1 MSLVPE
7 DLPSLDLRPFF
18 VTKTITDL
26 LSHLSSTPNASHK
39 SCLLEDFLNR
49 LELEL
54 DKIQAFQ
61 RELPLCMFLL
71 NDDGLSLFFSSSFNE
86 CTNTSTVLVFVVAAI
101 SALKAELEKC
111 RTYKSEPVL
120 EEFIPLKKEYQEKKV
135 SEKEKE
141 CRDNNNWTSSFQ
153 LWNTDEAYKR
163 DNAYRLDQQQNKSNE
178 EERQSVA
185 KDYFQ
190 YAGNRNVERGFVMP
204 LSTYLLTKEECD
216 VNELSLQTP
225 ETAVRS
231 KRERCGSRITSCRVV
246 SSISSH
252 LLQPQSGRKQ
262 RRCWSPELHHRFVK
276 ALEELGGSQAA
287 TPKQIR
293 ELMRVDG
300 LTNDEVKSHLQKYR
314 LHTRRVPVATTAGG
328 LWMHKESLKG
338 SSSGSPQGP
347 LQLATQS
354 GEATSRTEGGNM
366 IDDDVKSEDG
376 FMKRGFYRFEGPV
389 FLLCYEFSNDTP
401 KKFCERAFEKYG
413 IIGDVEWKKIGY
425 LNLGNNAEL
434 SVSASFIELAKCDLQ
449 PRDIW

>member
-71 NDDGLSLFFSSSFNE
+71 ND
-86 CTNTSTVLVFVVAAI
+86 AI

-163 DNAYRLDQQQNKSNE
+163 DNAYRLDQKQNKSNE

-300 LTNDEVKSHLQKYR
+300 LTNDDVKSHLQKYR

-328 LWMHKESLKG
+328 LWMTKN
-338 SSSGSPQGP
+338 P
-347 LQLATQS
+347 
-354 GEATSRTEGGNM
+354 
-366 IDDDVKSEDG
+366 
-376 FMKRGFYRFEGPV
+376 
-389 FLLCYEFSNDTP
+389 
-401 KKFCERAFEKYG
+401 
-413 IIGDVEWKKIGY
+413 
-425 LNLGNNAEL
+425 
-434 SVSASFIELAKCDLQ
+434 
-449 PRDIW
+449 